1 MTYCSRR
8 PRPAISTGTA
18 SSGAHAPGA
27 DLSPLSAELRDHIG
41 GNFLLVEIDGFDEAM
56 ADLDH
61 GAIMSAR
68 AAAREGDSPLPSPEL
83 GVGGDSLEELD
94 WELVESKIPAC
105 ASRLDLEPSRDRVAL
120 TELLLKLGLA
130 VAEIAVV
137 CPTVAGLRLL
147 GVLPTTEVVVRSAT
161 GERTFT
167 GNTLELI
174 DRVQDALPN

>member
-1 MTYCSRR
+1 MRDLLLAQAKTCNFYRHGIFWCTR
-8 PRPAISTGTA
+8 
-18 SSGAHAPGA
+18 PGA

-68 AAAREGDSPLPSPEL
+68 AAAREGDSPLPSPES

-130 VAEIAVV
+130 VAEFRSGMPNSRGSSAAWS
-137 CPTVAGLRLL
+137 PANDRSG
-147 GVLPTTEVVVRSAT
+147 GEV
-161 GERTFT
+161 GHGRTHVYR
-167 GNTLELI
+167 EHS
-174 DRVQDALPN
+174 